1 MSKLILIMSTKTTP
15 EKDAKAKAASEK
27 NNFQHPGGEE
37 TGTFKHPGK
46 EKTGTFKHPSEQLT
60 EEE

>member
-1 MSKLILIMSTKTTP
+1 MSTKTTP